1 VKNLD
6 DLRELMRVSAGED
19 EEIDLDGDIADV
31 PFPDLNF
38 DSLAVLELASRIE
51 REWGLVVSDE
61 VAAELRTPRE
71 VLDHVNAEIGD
82 EADLAGHNEA
92 AVVIHAPMELVWRMT
107 NDVESWPQL
116 FNEYSK
122 VEVLH
127 REGDTIRFRLTMHP
141 NKDGKVMSWVSERT
155 ADPVARVARAH
166 RIETE
171 LFEYVRL
178 RWEYRE
184 VPEGVEL
191 RWVQDFRLKP
201 DSPVSLA
208 QVTSR
213 VVSNTPVQ
221 MNLIKEGVERAASGS

>member
-1 VKNLD
+1 
-6 DLRELMRVSAGED
+6 
-19 EEIDLDGDIADV
+19 
-31 PFPDLNF
+31 
-38 DSLAVLELASRIE
+38 
-51 REWGLVVSDE
+51 
-61 VAAELRTPRE
+61 
-71 VLDHVNAEIGD
+71 
-82 EADLAGHNEA
+82 
-92 AVVIHAPMELVWRMT
+92 
-107 NDVESWPQL
+107 
-116 FNEYSK
+116 
-122 VEVLH
+122 
-127 REGDTIRFRLTMHP
+127 
-141 NKDGKVMSWVSERT
+141 
-155 ADPVARVARAH
+155 VARVARAH